1 MRGAPGTDYAR
12 VDANDLQVG
21 DIVIVEHIRFDYDT
35 GRPVESVYYRA
46 IVGEHMTVGGMMFHL
61 INEPDLSFP
70 NIATWSCGYI
80 YAGNSGTCQ
89 MWKREKYPKPSH

>member
-1 MRGAPGTDYAR
+1 MRGAPGEEYTR
-12 VDANDLQVG
+12 VDANNLKVG

-35 GRPVESVYYRA
+35 GTPVDSIYYRA
-46 IVGEHMTVGGMMFHL
+46 VVGEHMTVGGPMFRL

-89 MWKREKYPKPSH
+89 MWKRRKQRK